1 MLGTT
6 RIALSAAV
14 ALSIAFALSAA
25 FPASAATKHHR
36 AAYGVTH
43 DRRTIYNSVVP
54 SAESGGCPPSGGPSC
69 SSAGPA
75 PPDGW

>member
-1 MLGTT
+1 MLGKT
-6 RIALSAAV
+6 RIALSAALV
-14 ALSIAFALSAA
+14 LSAV

-36 AAYGVTH
+36 LHNVVTH
-43 DRRTIYNSVVP
+43 DRRAIYNMAVP
-54 SAESGGCPPSGGPSC
+54 DASSGGCPPSGGPSC